1 MDDWCD
7 ECGTQTAYI
16 DPETRL
22 CDVCAEL
29 AEHDGGVRDP
39 EISF

>member
-22 CDVCAEL
+22 CDECAEL
-29 AEHDGGVRDP
+29 AEWCEGC
-39 EISF
+39 